1 LTDIVLIVVSLVVVE
16 AVMRLNPL
24 SHAVKLLAISRRSL
38 HVITSRAISDH
49 WKEKALLRYAFIMFG
64 CTLQIFLRLSA
75 ALIAGAG
82 LIFLA
87 EYVSDSTLLL
97 AQRLAEPQ
105 GLLISSI
112 AAVAYWSLRKHLV
125 SS

>member
-1 LTDIVLIVVSLVVVE
+1 LTDIALILVSLVVVE
-16 AVMRLNPL
+16 AVMRLDLMP
-24 SHAVKLLAISRRSL
+24 HALKLLAISQRSL
-38 HVITSRAISDH
+38 HVITSTVISDH
-49 WKEKALLRYAFIMFG
+49 WKEKALLRYALIMFR
-64 CTLQIFLRLSA
+64 CTSQIFLRLSA

-87 EYVSDSTLLL
+87 QSVSDYKLLL

-105 GLLISSI
+105 GLLISSV
-112 AAVAYWSLRKHLV
+112 AAIAYWYLRKRLV